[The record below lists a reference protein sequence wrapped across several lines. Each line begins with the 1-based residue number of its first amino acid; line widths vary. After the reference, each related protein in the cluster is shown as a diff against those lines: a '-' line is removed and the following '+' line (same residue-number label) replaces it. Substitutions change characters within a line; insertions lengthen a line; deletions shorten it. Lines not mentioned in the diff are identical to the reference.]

1 MAESA
6 AQTSGGGSSVL
17 GIVIRVI
24 IALALLGLLIW
35 VVRDLKDRPL
45 ASRPLTLEKGRYV
58 GPVEKPLPK
67 ELVERTRQRA
77 RFERF

>member
-1 MAESA
+1 MADSA
-6 AQTSGGGSSVL
+6 ARTSGSGSLL
-17 GIVIRVI
+17 GVVIRVI

-35 VVRDLKDRPL
+35 VVRDLGKRPL
-45 ASRPLTLEKGRYV
+45 ATRPLTLEKGRYV

-67 ELVERTRQRA
+67 ELVERTRERA